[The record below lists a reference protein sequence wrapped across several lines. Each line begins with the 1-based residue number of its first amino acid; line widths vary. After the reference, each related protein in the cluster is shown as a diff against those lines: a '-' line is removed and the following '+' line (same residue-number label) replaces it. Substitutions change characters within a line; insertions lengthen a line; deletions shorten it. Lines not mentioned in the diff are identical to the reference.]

1 MKVRSC
7 QLILNDKYF
16 WKAYVYTILEVLL
29 VIILTLAAYLFIQ
42 GSMASVLP
50 FLEVVDKIQTDG
62 ELSSAQF
69 FENLPLFNNFI
80 IYLISTVLLYILSIS
95 AVLSFFDMLIQGKKI
110 TCKEWLFEWFR
121 YSCINLLLLIIVYVL
136 LINLENMVLLAI
148 LIIILF
154 FISSYIIT
162 IMHLKLSLRST
173 ILRALKLFLL
183 YVVLF
188 VIVILSLG
196 LLKWIGVAISFL
208 MLCLLLLW
216 SKVYLSKKR

>member
-1 MKVRSC
+1 M
-7 QLILNDKYF
+7 ILNDKNF
-16 WKAYVYTILEVLL
+16 WKAYIYTMLQVLSVFILS
-29 VIILTLAAYLFIQ
+29 ILAYLFIQ

-50 FLEVVDKIQTDG
+50 FLEVVDKIQSTG
-62 ELSSAQF
+62 ELNSAQF
-69 FENLPLFNNFI
+69 WENMPLFNNFI
-80 IYLISTVLLYILSIS
+80 IYLISIVLLYILLFSG
-95 AVLSFFDMLIQGKKI
+95 VLSFFDILISGKKI
-110 TCKEWLFEWFR
+110 ICKEWLFEWFR
-121 YSCINLLLLIIVYVL
+121 YSCIYLLLLILIYTL
-136 LINLENMVLLAI
+136 LINLENMLLLAI

-154 FISSYIIT
+154 FISSYTIT